1 MHTRIQR
8 WGNSLVLRIP
18 KAFAAEAQLEQDTL
32 VEVKLV
38 DGQLL
43 IVPVTET
50 PVTLE
55 QLLAGVTEENL
66 HRETATGPAIGQEV
80 G

>member
-8 WGNSLVLRIP
+8 WGNSLALRIP

-43 IVPVTET
+43 IVPVTEAS
-50 PVTLE
+50 VTLE
-55 QLLAGVTEENL
+55 QLLAGVIEENL